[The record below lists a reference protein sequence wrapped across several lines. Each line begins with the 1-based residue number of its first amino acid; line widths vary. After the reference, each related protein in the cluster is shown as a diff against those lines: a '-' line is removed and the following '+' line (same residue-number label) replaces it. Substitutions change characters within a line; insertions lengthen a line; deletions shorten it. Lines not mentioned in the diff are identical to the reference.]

1 MNCRKT
7 HQYLVAIFILAS
19 CHATAQTYLGDM
31 INPLINQSND
41 NNVNVN
47 RAAGTP
53 FQDVKRAAVILYVP
67 NQQPN
72 TLGYPYTETGTLVNT
87 TRNCIDPATGSKL
100 FYVLT
105 SSNLVARAGTD
116 NFDVYV
122 SADYEMS
129 DAMDRGSDVANK
141 DITRVYKSQVK
152 VLVDDP
158 GANIALLQLMTTEFA
173 ENHNLYAAGWDL
185 DPIKQLHA
193 TIAHPM
199 SDHKKLFVRQ
209 IGASS
214 AKKITSPTKVS
225 VIRSNQD
232 FWLRENEHYWKIDGT
247 SPSWAYSKFGPQW
260 GSEGASILNKDLKI
274 AGVLVGAS
282 QSGDA
287 SVYSSISNSWLPIPG
302 GSEPSKGLMD
312 YLDPGHLWINKVPGG
327 YLDDLLPVP
336 VADFE
341 MILHSG
347 DEKKDKRAE
356 DEKLLFMKDVTGSL
370 KQRENYVS
378 RLSGLKLGEN
388 QGNARVFVSVTTASM
403 RDPDYLLYGA
413 YAQQRSLPSSSAVAG
428 FEDKGWDVNTAGS
441 AGFPAFPRRGGIGI
455 PGPDMSTNFKQA
467 AVNLTA
473 QNLKKGYKIAWTRF
487 SQVTLPIEIKLF
499 RQNDGIPEAAKIQT
513 LGIPDKPPMNAVE
526 LFAPERLENIWQS
539 NKYPGSSGNL
549 SSSLY
554 ITGTSI
560 YQNKI
565 LIKSIATQDNGGYLN
580 LVNPNF
586 LIETVE
592 TSYIEE
598 FGADPIDNNV
608 HFNIS
613 IKKSSVI
620 VGTFYYKI
628 WMDFFPDIDPATHH
642 YNFVED
648 PIPHPIELLAQGSG
662 TGSPIIVTVRMPD
675 NLQLDM
681 QPGDSKICRMRIAVS
696 NNDDVEQ
703 DGQYE
708 YGEVEDYLVKIHVP
722 DPIVESID
730 IHMPLNNTLVDVAG
744 EESTANA
751 FGDDDV
757 PMDEVGSC
765 GSVGSFGDFCYD
777 GNRRRLG
784 SSSLHFGGTGDYVS
798 LDNNKLLLNNA
809 FTARTVSLWVYSESN
824 SGIQDIYDEGDD
836 ANGIG
841 LRINNGNMELG
852 VQNGNNIQKVSGAM
866 PVNQWVLVTGIFN
879 NGKLSL
885 YLDETMVAANAN
897 VGFTS
902 VPVHLGAA
910 GLGATNGTNAFDQAN
925 NHFNGWVDELKV
937 YNIALPESEIE
948 FMSVS
953 TTAATTPAMVQ
964 SEKQDDIQPGTEK
977 KSGRSA
983 TGLIVYPNPSKG
995 DFNLITEVKQA
1006 GPVTIQVIDMS
1017 GRVVYDKTING
1028 VGAGFQQVALKA
1040 LHLKAA
1046 TYIVKAESRGNVQTG
1061 KLVIEN

>member
-1 MNCRKT
+1 
-7 HQYLVAIFILAS
+7 
-19 CHATAQTYLGDM
+19 
-31 INPLINQSND
+31 
-41 NNVNVN
+41 
-47 RAAGTP
+47 
-53 FQDVKRAAVILYVP
+53 
-67 NQQPN
+67 
-72 TLGYPYTETGTLVNT
+72 
-87 TRNCIDPATGSKL
+87 
-100 FYVLT
+100 
-105 SSNLVARAGTD
+105 
-116 NFDVYV
+116 
-122 SADYEMS
+122 
-129 DAMDRGSDVANK
+129 
-141 DITRVYKSQVK
+141 
-152 VLVDDP
+152 
-158 GANIALLQLMTTEFA
+158 
-173 ENHNLYAAGWDL
+173 
-185 DPIKQLHA
+185 
-193 TIAHPM
+193 
-199 SDHKKLFVRQ
+199 
-209 IGASS
+209 
-214 AKKITSPTKVS
+214 
-225 VIRSNQD
+225 
-232 FWLRENEHYWKIDGT
+232 
-247 SPSWAYSKFGPQW
+247 
-260 GSEGASILNKDLKI
+260 
-274 AGVLVGAS
+274 AS

-287 SVYSSISNSWLPIPG
+287 SVYSSISNSWLPGFG

-327 YLDDLLPVP
+327 YLADLLPVP
-336 VADFE
+336 VADFDLT
-341 MILHSG
+341 LHSG
-347 DEKKDKRAE
+347 EEKKDQRAE

-378 RLSGLKLGEN
+378 RLSGLKLREN
-388 QGNARVFVSVTTASM
+388 QGNARVFVSVTTASKY
-403 RDPDYLLYGA
+403 DPDYLLYGA

-428 FEDKGWDVNTAGS
+428 FEEKGWDVKTAAS
-441 AGFPAFPRRGGIGI
+441 AGFPVFPLRGGMSI
-455 PGPDMSTNFKQA
+455 PEPDMSTNFKQA
-467 AVNLTA
+467 AVNLA
-473 QNLKKGYKIAWTRF
+473 CNNLKRGYVSAWISM
-487 SQVTLPIEIKLF
+487 SQVALPIEIKLF
-499 RQNDGIPEAAKIQT
+499 RQNDGIPQAATIQA
-513 LGIPDKPPMNAVE
+513 LGIPDRPPINAVE

-539 NKYPGSSGNL
+539 NKYPGSSGNVTSNL
-549 SSSLY
+549 H
-554 ITGTSI
+554 IERTSI
-560 YQNKI
+560 YQNYTLLKT
-565 LIKSIATQDNGGYLN
+565 IATGNNGGYLN

-586 LIETVE
+586 HIETVE
-592 TSYIEE
+592 TSYKDEH
-598 FGADPIDNNV
+598 FGFDPIDNNV
-608 HFNIS
+608 SFHINLL
-613 IKKSSVI
+613 KKSI

-910 GLGATNGTNAFDQAN
+910 GLGATNGTNAFDQAR
-925 NHFNGWVDELKV
+925 NHFNGWVDELKI

-948 FMSVS
+948 FMSGSSAVS

-977 KSGRSA
+977 KSGPSA

-1046 TYIVKAESRGNVQTG
+1046 TYIVKAESRGNVQTE